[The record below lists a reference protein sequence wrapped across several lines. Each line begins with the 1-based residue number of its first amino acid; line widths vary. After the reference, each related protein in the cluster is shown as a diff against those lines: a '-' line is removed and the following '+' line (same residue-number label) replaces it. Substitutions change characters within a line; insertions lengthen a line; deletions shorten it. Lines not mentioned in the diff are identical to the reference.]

1 MLIPDGVHPS
11 WREFLTVEI
20 KEELGMVEKKI
31 GNHFN
36 PINPNNILR
45 FLTVDLDKVLVIL
58 LGQDVY
64 PAQGVATGRSFE
76 VGNINNWGDS
86 FRQVSLKNII
96 RLIHKNY
103 NGIEDYKDIK
113 SFNDIKK
120 EIGDGRFPIKQ
131 PEEWFNSLEKQ
142 GVLFLNSSF
151 TCETGKANSHQKIWE
166 SFSCR
171 LLQFIS
177 KQRPN
182 IIWFLWGNEAFSK
195 KEYIQNGVF
204 FESRH
209 PMMCSEKYE
218 NDFLKFA
225 GFKATMI
232 KINWLG

>member
-1 MLIPDGVHPS
+1 MIVPDGVHPS
-11 WREFLTVEI
+11 WSSFLTVEV
-20 KEELGMVEKKI
+20 KEEISRIEKEI
-31 GNHFN
+31 GDNFN
-36 PINPNNILR
+36 PTNSNNILM
-45 FLTVDLDKVLVIL
+45 FLTVDLDKVVVIW

-64 PAQGVATGRSFE
+64 PAQGVATGRCFE

-103 NGIEDYKDIK
+103 NGFEDYKDIK
-113 SFNDIKK
+113 SFKDIQK

-131 PEEWFNSLEKQ
+131 PKEWFNSLEKQ

-151 TCETGKANSHQKIWE
+151 TCEIGKANSHHSIWE
-166 SFSCR
+166 PFSR
-171 LLQFIS
+171 KLLQFIS
-177 KQRPN
+177 RQRPN
-182 IIWFLWGNEAFSK
+182 MIWFLWGNEAIAKREF
-195 KEYIQNGVF
+195 IQHGVF
-204 FESRH
+204 LESRH

-225 GFKATMI
+225 GFKATMN